1 MHATIAVEG
10 EKGGWKRRRSSS
22 AELRGPSKE
31 KRKCDGGAMA
41 KNTVRSVQGGGRRGG
56 IFLEPPCARNRNLT
70 VSTKRE
76 EHG

>member
-10 EKGGWKRRRSSS
+10 EKGGLETASLVVGR
-22 AELRGPSKE
+22 AEGPSKE

-41 KNTVRSVQGGGRRGG
+41 KNTVRSAQGGGC
-56 IFLEPPCARNRNLT
+56 IFLELPCARNRILT